1 MTEILYA
8 GLILI
13 VEQIMFYNL
22 GSPTNFQ
29 NFHFFSTPLWGGGGV
44 KKSIFFFFKILDFDI

>member
-1 MTEILYA
+1 MLYA

-22 GSPTNFQ
+22 DSPTNFQ
-29 NFHFFSTPLWGGGGV
+29 KFYFFSTPLRGGV
-44 KKSIFFFFKILDFDI
+44 G

>member
-13 VEQIMFYNL
+13 VEQINNL

-29 NFHFFSTPLWGGGGV
+29 NFHFFSTPLRGGGAA
-44 KKSIFFFFKILDFDI
+44 KKSHFIIFKILVFDL